1 MSSLGKLSFCLAED
15 EIEALET
22 LRQRLGLQGVL
33 FNRSEVMRIA
43 LRHLA
48 EQGDADLLLAVQG
61 MTRFKPG
68 RRAKPDG

>member
-33 FNRSEVMRIA
+33 FNRSEVMRTA

-48 EQGDADLLLAVQG
+48 EQGDADLLLAAQRMV
-61 MTRFKPG
+61 RLKPG
-68 RRAKPDG
+68 RRAKSEG

>member
-1 MSSLGKLSFCLAED
+1 MICLNYVELREASFLAED

-48 EQGDADLLLAVQG
+48 
-61 MTRFKPG
+61 K
-68 RRAKPDG
+68 RAMRTFSWPSKE